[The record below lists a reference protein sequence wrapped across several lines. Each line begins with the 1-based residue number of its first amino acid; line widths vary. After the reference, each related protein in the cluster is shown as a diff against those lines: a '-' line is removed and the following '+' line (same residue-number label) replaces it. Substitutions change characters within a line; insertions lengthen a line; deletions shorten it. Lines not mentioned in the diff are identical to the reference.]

1 MAAGAVPQIG
11 DGPACIDMAAPLLYS
26 KTAER
31 WKMPQ
36 RHPGSS
42 LSRGLL
48 PRILFCNQ
56 PGLPESYG
64 VSMAIK
70 NGDTLRVHYT
80 GTLSDGTVFD
90 SSREREPL
98 EFTMGKG
105 MLIPGF
111 EAAVM
116 GHEAGET
123 VTVTIPPS
131 QAYGESD
138 PELVFTVDR
147 AQVPDHIPLTVGVP
161 LQLSNEQGQMDVTIT
176 EVTDEEITLDANHPL
191 AGKEL
196 TFEIEIVSVN

>member
-1 MAAGAVPQIG
+1 
-11 DGPACIDMAAPLLYS
+11 
-26 KTAER
+26 
-31 WKMPQ
+31 
-36 RHPGSS
+36 
-42 LSRGLL
+42 
-48 PRILFCNQ
+48 
-56 PGLPESYG
+56 
-64 VSMAIK
+64 MAIK

-90 SSREREPL
+90 SSRERDPL

-161 LQLSNEQGQMDVTIT
+161 LQLSNEQGPDGRDHHRSHGRGDHPGCQPSPGRQG
-176 EVTDEEITLDANHPL
+176 TDLRNRNRQRQL
-191 AGKEL
+191 G
-196 TFEIEIVSVN
+196 SRR

>member
-1 MAAGAVPQIG
+1 
-11 DGPACIDMAAPLLYS
+11 
-26 KTAER
+26 
-31 WKMPQ
+31 
-36 RHPGSS
+36 
-42 LSRGLL
+42 
-48 PRILFCNQ
+48 
-56 PGLPESYG
+56 
-64 VSMAIK
+64 MAIK

-80 GTLSDGTVFD
+80 GTL
-90 SSREREPL
+90 REREPL